1 LIPQELTL
9 STQMVWVQVVLGF
22 LVVGL
27 LVVVGQGGVVKVGG
41 GESGQL
47 A

>member
-1 LIPQELTL
+1 MGREAEN
-9 STQMVWVQVVLGF
+9 VKVDFW
-22 LVVGL
+22 
-27 LVVVGQGGVVKVGG
+27 VVVGQGGVVKVGG

>member
-1 LIPQELTL
+1 
-9 STQMVWVQVVLGF
+9 MVWEQTLLVGF
-22 LVVGL
+22 LVGL
-27 LVVVGQGGVVKVGG
+27 LVVVGHGGVVKVGG

>member
-1 LIPQELTL
+1 
-9 STQMVWVQVVLGF
+9 MVWVHEVVG